1 MSRFG
6 ANVSAQRERR
16 VGADQPEVRRRSIYG
31 FSRQTVTERVT
42 VTGSVDV
49 TAEQHSSVRRLGE
62 SAELGSVEV
71 LTKIDLEVYL

>member
-1 MSRFG
+1 M
-6 ANVSAQRERR
+6 
-16 VGADQPEVRRRSIYG
+16 
-31 FSRQTVTERVT
+31 TERVT